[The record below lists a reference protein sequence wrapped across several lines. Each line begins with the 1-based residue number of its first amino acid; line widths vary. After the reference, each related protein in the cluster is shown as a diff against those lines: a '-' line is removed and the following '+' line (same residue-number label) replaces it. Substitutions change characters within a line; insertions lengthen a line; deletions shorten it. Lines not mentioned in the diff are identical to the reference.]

1 MARSQA
7 NRSGRALALFRERR
21 SLQLGVVCL
30 AYYTAA
36 RLSLELS
43 LVGHSVTPLWAPTG
57 VAVAAILAGGYRLWP
72 AVALAAFAVNA
83 PISPSPLAAAGI
95 ALGNTA
101 APVVAV
107 WLLRRLQFRTELAR
121 PRDAL
126 ILLAAGTAAT
136 TISASGGTASLVLS
150 GAVAAGHFGSSWLV
164 WWTGDAMGIVLVA
177 PVLWSL
183 RGPRPSLSWLR
194 VAEATGLLALLV
206 GTVVLAASNQGPGLF
221 IVFLPLVWIAWRF
234 QQQGAAPAALLTST
248 LITLAVVYRHGPFGA
263 VSLANRMVTLQC
275 FNATVA
281 LTSLFTAAA
290 IAERDGVVGRLR
302 EIVRVAQ
309 EAVIRPPAPFVGPV
323 ALAAR
328 YESATE
334 EAGIGGDLYETADT
348 PYGVRI
354 VIGDVRGKGLA
365 AVQTA
370 SSVLRAFRRWVYS
383 APDLA
388 DLVARVVRETEHG
401 LVRDD
406 EEFITAL
413 FVEIASSGQL
423 RIVNVGHPAPLH
435 VRGQEVRTLEPSHT
449 SAPVGV
455 RVGTLVPDQFELQPL
470 DRLLLFTDG
479 LLEGRDRA
487 GRFFPLRE
495 VVAEVLDT
503 EDLDQ
508 ALDDLMARYLRHVGG
523 RVTDDIAILLA
534 GSQTLRLPILDEF
547 TAQSAK

>member
-1 MARSQA
+1 MAESRA
-7 NRSGRALALFRERR
+7 NRSGRLAALFGGRR
-21 SLQLGVVCL
+21 LLQLGVVGL

-57 VAVAAILAGGYRLWP
+57 VAVVAILAGGYSLWP
-72 AVALAAFAVNA
+72 AIALAAFAVNV
-83 PISPSPLAAAGI
+83 PISPSAVTAVGI
-95 ALGNTA
+95 AVGNTA

-107 WLLRRLQFRTELAR
+107 WLLRRLQFRTGLAR

-126 ILLAAGTAAT
+126 TLLAAGTVAA
-136 TISASGGTASLVLS
+136 TISASGGTASLVFS

-164 WWTGDAMGIVLVA
+164 WWTGDDMGIVLVA
-177 PVLWSL
+177 PVLWAL
-183 RGPRPSLSWLR
+183 RGPRPALTWPR
-194 VAEATGLLALLV
+194 VAEATGLAALLV
-206 GTVVLAASNQGPGLF
+206 GTVLLATSNQDPGLF
-221 IVFLPLVWIAWRF
+221 IVFLPLIWIAWRF
-234 QQQGAAPAALLTST
+234 QRQGAAPAALLTST
-248 LITLAVVYRHGPFGA
+248 LVTLAAVYQQGHFA
-263 VSLANRMVTLQC
+263 TASLADRMVTLQC

-281 LTSLFTAAA
+281 LTSLFSAAA

-302 EIVRVAQ
+302 QIVKVAQ

-334 EAGIGGDLYETADT
+334 EAGIGGDLYEAADT
-348 PYGVRI
+348 PFGVRI

-365 AVQTA
+365 AVRTA
-370 SSVLRAFRRWVYS
+370 SSALRAFRRWVYS

-401 LVRDD
+401 LVHDD

-413 FVEIASSGQL
+413 FVEIAASGQL
-423 RIVNVGHPAPLH
+423 RIVNVGHPAPLQ
-435 VRGQEVRTLEPSHT
+435 VRGREIRTLEPSQT
-449 SAPVGV
+449 SPPVGV
-455 RVGTLVPDQFELQPL
+455 QAGPLVPDQFELHPL

-479 LLEGRDRA
+479 LAEGRDRA

-495 VVAEVLDT
+495 AVTGILDT

-508 ALDDLMARYLRHVGG
+508 ALDDLMTRYLRHVGG

-534 GSQTLRLPILDEF
+534 SSHPPQPPTPDQFIVAR
-547 TAQSAK
+547 

>member
-1 MARSQA
+1 VARSQA
-7 NRSGRALALFRERR
+7 NRSARLVALFGERR
-21 SLQLGVVCL
+21 LLQLGGVCL

-36 RLSLELS
+36 QLSLELS

-72 AVALAAFAVNA
+72 AVALTAFAVNV
-83 PISPSPLAAAGI
+83 PISPSAVAAAGI
-95 ALGNTA
+95 AVGNTA

-126 ILLAAGTAAT
+126 TLLVAGTAAT

-150 GAVAAGHFGSSWLV
+150 GAVTAGHFGSSWLV

-183 RGPRPSLSWLR
+183 RGPRPALNWLR
-194 VAEATGLLALLV
+194 AAEATGLLALLV
-206 GTVVLAASNQGPGLF
+206 GTVLLAASNQGPGLF
-221 IVFLPLVWIAWRF
+221 IVFLPLIWIAWRF
-234 QQQGAAPAALLTST
+234 QQQGAASAALLTST
-248 LITLAVVYRHGPFGA
+248 LITLAVVYRQGHFA
-263 VSLANRMVTLQC
+263 ADSLADRMVTLQC

-281 LTSLFTAAA
+281 LTSLFSAAA

-309 EAVIRPPAPFVGPV
+309 EAIIRPPAPFVGPV

-328 YESATE
+328 YESATA

-348 PYGVRI
+348 PYGVRV

-370 SSVLRAFRRWVYS
+370 SSVLRAFRRCVYS

-388 DLVARVVRETEHG
+388 DLVAQVVRETEHG
-401 LVRDD
+401 LLRDD

-413 FVEIASSGQL
+413 FVEMASSGQL

-435 VRGQEVRTLEPSHT
+435 VRGRQVRALEPSHT
-449 SAPVGV
+449 SPPVGV
-455 RVGTLVPDQFELQPL
+455 RTGPLVPDQFELQPL

-487 GRFFPLRE
+487 GQFFPLRE
-495 VVAEVLDT
+495 VVAEILDT

-534 GSQTLRLPILDEF
+534 ASQTVRLPTMDQF
-547 TAQSAK
+547 TVAR

>member
-1 MARSQA
+1 LARSQA
-7 NRSGRALALFRERR
+7 NQSGRLLALLGERR
-21 SLQLGVVCL
+21 LLQLGGVCL
-30 AYYTAA
+30 AYYIAA
-36 RLSLELS
+36 RLSLLLS

-57 VAVAAILAGGYRLWP
+57 VAVVAILAEGYRLWP

-83 PISPSPLAAAGI
+83 PISPSPAAAAGI
-95 ALGNTA
+95 AVGNTA
-101 APVVAV
+101 APLVAV
-107 WLLRRLQFRTELAR
+107 WLLRRLQFRTELGR

-126 ILLAAGTAAT
+126 TLLIAGTAAT
-136 TISASGGTASLVLS
+136 TISASGGTASLVVS
-150 GAVAAGHFGSSWLV
+150 GAVAVGHFGSSWLV
-164 WWTGDAMGIVLVA
+164 WWTGDAMGVVLVA

-183 RGPRPSLSWLR
+183 RGPRPALTLLR
-194 VAEATGLLALLV
+194 VADATGLLALLV
-206 GTVVLAASNQGPGLF
+206 GTVLLAASDQGPGLF
-221 IVFLPLVWIAWRF
+221 IVLLPLVWIAWRF
-234 QQQGAAPAALLTST
+234 QQQGAALAALLTST
-248 LITLAVVYRHGPFGA
+248 LITLAVVHRQGHFA
-263 VSLANRMVTLQC
+263 TDSLADLMVILQC

-281 LTSLFTAAA
+281 LTSLFSAAA

-302 EIVRVAQ
+302 EIVRVTQ

-328 YESATE
+328 YESATK
-334 EAGIGGDLYETADT
+334 EAGVGGDLYETADT

-388 DLVARVVRETEHG
+388 ELVAHVVRETEHG
-401 LVRDD
+401 LLHDE

-435 VRGQEVRTLEPSHT
+435 VRGREVRTLEPSHT
-449 SAPVGV
+449 SPPVGV
-455 RVGTLVPDQFELQPL
+455 RIGELVPDQFELQPP

-487 GRFFPLRE
+487 GRFFPLLE

-508 ALDDLMARYLRHVGG
+508 ALDDLMAQYLRHVGG

-534 GSQTLRLPILDEF
+534 ASQVLPLPALDRC
-547 TAQSAK
+547 TVAG